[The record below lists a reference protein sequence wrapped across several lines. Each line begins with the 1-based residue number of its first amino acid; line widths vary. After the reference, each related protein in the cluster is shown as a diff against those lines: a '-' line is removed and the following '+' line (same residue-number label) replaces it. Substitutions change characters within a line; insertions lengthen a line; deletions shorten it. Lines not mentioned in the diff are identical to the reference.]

1 LAIKQTHARQIFGL
15 ILIIIG
21 LLLVLDNF
29 DIDIFNYFWPGLI
42 IVLGLYLLYRGAR
55 KKTAADSM
63 HSEFRVFGDTSHTG
77 FSGEIDGSELNHFI
91 GDTELNLSGAQ
102 LKPGVNTLSISNFIG
117 DIKVLIPEG
126 MAVEVH
132 CSGAFGD
139 YYLLDNK
146 EDGIF
151 VSATGKT
158 PGYDAA
164 EKRLRINCSV
174 FIGDIKVMALKSAGE
189 N

>member
-1 LAIKQTHARQIFGL
+1 M

-29 DIDIFNYFWPGLI
+29 DIDIFDYFWPSLI
-42 IVLGLYLLYRGAR
+42 IALGVFFLYLGAR
-55 KKTAADSM
+55 KKSSSDPL
-63 HSEFRVFGDTSHTG
+63 HSEFRVFGDTKHVD
-77 FSGEIDGSELNHFI
+77 FSGDIDGTELSHFI
-91 GDTELNLSGAQ
+91 GDTELNLTGAQ
-102 LKPGVNTLSISNFIG
+102 LKPGINRMDISSFIG
-117 DIKVLIPEG
+117 DIKVLVPDG

-139 YYLLDNK
+139 YFLLDHK

-151 VSATGKT
+151 VSTTGKT

-164 EKRLRINCSV
+164 ENKLKLNCSA
-174 FIGDIKVMALKSAGE
+174 FIGDIKVNVLKTTGVSE
-189 N
+189 